1 MTETGALI
9 VALRGGG
16 SRAMLDGRDDS
27 LGVGVRAGGPLP
39 VVPPYGARPQDR
51 TNFGTVTGTA
61 VPRPNLG
68 GDRHGC

>member
-1 MTETGALI
+1 VRALI

-16 SRAMLDGRDDS
+16 SRAMLAGRDDS
-27 LGVGVRAGGPLP
+27 LVVGVRAEGPLP
-39 VVPPYGARPQDR
+39 VGTAYAARPQDR

-68 GDRHGC
+68 GEQ